1 MYIKRAQLDNF
12 GKFYQKTIHF
22 SPGLNVIYGENES
35 GKSTL
40 HSFLVGMLFGMEKSR
55 GRSSQGGAYQ
65 HYEPWNVASY
75 YTGSLDFCVA
85 EKNFTLERNFYYKEK
100 TVGLSNREDGEELSV
115 EHGDLAVLLGGMSRR
130 MYENTCCI
138 SQAAVVTEADFARE
152 LQQELINT
160 IHGGDAGI
168 DIRRAEKLLEQKR
181 RQTELKLKQIQQQKQ
196 QRMERLEWEQDLLES
211 DMRVLEQK
219 LAAGEKE
226 KPTGTE
232 ENADRGGFFAA
243 GDTSDNTTA
252 AAAMGA
258 SDDTAAF
265 GTEKDKKGFWCRIPI
280 IGRLMRFLRRI
291 WRRLCGKKRDS
302 EVERGKEK
310 DRKAAEGK
318 AEDRIVTGEEIRS
331 REAQKGGYGSSGKE
345 AEEKQN
351 QESSDAWQVLREQLL
366 EKKTRLFNIQEEM
379 IETSGM
385 SGEER
390 ELQVELKSIRLAGDT
405 LIRVAKDS
413 YQEDRDE
420 IQTVVSQIFSEITG
434 GVYDRLEVTE
444 DGKVFIYNGDKNGC
458 KRLEPW
464 QLSRGTM
471 EQLYFAL
478 RLGLGRCLMQEEVL
492 PILLD
497 ETFCAYDDLRL
508 RRTLQWLAKQPGQTI
523 LFTSQRREL
532 TLLEEMG
539 VAHRR
544 ILL

>member
-40 HSFLVGMLFGMEKSR
+40 HSFLVGILFGMEKSR

-100 TVGLSNREDGEELSV
+100 TVGLYNREDGEELSV

-152 LQQELINT
+152 LQQELINS
-160 IHGGDAGI
+160 IHGGDVGI
-168 DIRRAEKLLEQKR
+168 DIRRAEKQLEQKR

-232 ENADRGGFFAA
+232 
-243 GDTSDNTTA
+243 
-252 AAAMGA
+252 
-258 SDDTAAF
+258 
-265 GTEKDKKGFWCRIPI
+265 KDKKGFLWWIPV
-280 IGRLMRFLRRI
+280 IGRLLRFLHRI
-291 WRRLCGKKRDS
+291 WRSLYGKKRDS
-302 EVERGKEK
+302 KAGKEK
-310 DRKAAEGK
+310 ARDRKITE
-318 AEDRIVTGEEIRS
+318 EEIRS
-331 REAQKGGYGSSGKE
+331 REAQKEGCGFSGKE
-345 AEEKQN
+345 AEEKRN

-379 IETSGM
+379 TETSGI

-420 IQTVVSQIFSEITG
+420 IQAVVSQIFSEITG

-444 DGKVFIYNGDKNGC
+444 DGKVFIYNGDNNGG

-492 PILLD
+492 PVLLD

-523 LFTSQRREL
+523 LFTSQKREM

>member
-22 SPGLNVIYGENES
+22 SPGLNVVYGENES

-152 LQQELINT
+152 LQQELINS
-160 IHGGDAGI
+160 IHGGDTGI
-168 DIRRAEKLLEQKR
+168 DIRRAEKQLEQKR

-219 LAAGEKE
+219 LVAGEKE

-232 ENADRGGFFAA
+232 ENAGRGGSFAA
-243 GDTSDNTTA
+243 GDTSDNTA
-252 AAAMGA
+252 ASAAMGA
-258 SDDTAAF
+258 PDDTAAF
-265 GTEKDKKGFWCRIPI
+265 GTEKDKKGFLWRIPV
-280 IGRLMRFLRRI
+280 IGRLLRFLHRI
-291 WRRLCGKKRDS
+291 WRSLCGKKRDS
-302 EVERGKEK
+302 E
-310 DRKAAEGK
+310 A
-318 AEDRIVTGEEIRS
+318 
-331 REAQKGGYGSSGKE
+331 GKE
-345 AEEKQN
+345 AEEKRN
-351 QESSDAWQVLREQLL
+351 RESSDAWQVLREQLL

-379 IETSGM
+379 TETSGI

-420 IQTVVSQIFSEITG
+420 IQAVVSQIFSEITG

-444 DGKVFIYNGDKNGC
+444 DGKVFIYNGDNNGG

-471 EQLYFAL
+471 EQLYFSL
-478 RLGLGRCLMQEEVL
+478 RLGMGRCLMQEEVL
-492 PILLD
+492 PVLLD